1 MDRNRLAWWQQRV
14 LQYMQDGMDPGLI
27 AAVLFYHWMETLYM
41 DDILH
46 EELEPER
53 IQAIGERLYEALR
66 PISGPSPPSGARPD
80 ILTPKAQSPIRNW
93 QSAIR
98 NAQSSDDLD
107 ALLQDGQTAIYE
119 QIHRM
124 YPRRILHQRDIDRW
138 VQRLSDELDNTMVE
152 VAQWAGR
159 LDTWRPVVFALWWWF
174 KVCLEDVAVRPAPLG
189 WASLRDLMDQA
200 ERLVQTWLGDRR

>member
-1 MDRNRLAWWQQRV
+1 MDRDRLAWWQQRV
-14 LQYMQDGMDPGLI
+14 VQYMQDGMDPGLI

-41 DDILH
+41 DDILQ
-46 EELEPER
+46 EELDPER
-53 IQAIGERLYEALR
+53 IQAIGERLYVALR
-66 PISGPSPPSGARPD
+66 PTSVPPSPTGERPE
-80 ILTPKAQSPIRNW
+80 TSPPFP
-93 QSAIR
+93 
-98 NAQSSDDLD
+98 DLD
-107 ALLQDGQTAIYE
+107 ALLRDGQTAIYE

-174 KVCLEDVAVRPAPLG
+174 KLCLESVPRRPA
-189 WASLRDLMDQA
+189 
-200 ERLVQTWLGDRR
+200 LVG